1 MNKIA
6 QTFAH
11 KLIIHL
17 HAHKN
22 NSRDIFGLFYTEAYF
37 LLLLVLW
44 SKEKHYHLDN
54 EYITTVLF
62 ILECPGLQFPRFDT
76 RFQNGMY
83 SLFILKSDIA
93 VFEKRNIKRFSHNLT
108 LTKKHWL

>member
-37 LLLLVLW
+37 LLLLVL
-44 SKEKHYHLDN
+44 
-54 EYITTVLF
+54 
-62 ILECPGLQFPRFDT
+62 
-76 RFQNGMY
+76 
-83 SLFILKSDIA
+83 
-93 VFEKRNIKRFSHNLT
+93 
-108 LTKKHWL
+108 